1 MKSGPD
7 LEELLPEMQKQEFML
22 FTFVKLCETQK
33 LASQH
38 KIIFEKGVGFVGEG
52 VLNNAGRFFRINM
65 LDYFEKREGSDQNVV
80 VQIILNIE
88 PDHMKL
94 FK

>member
-7 LEELLPEMQKQEFML
+7 LEEFLPEMQKQEFML
-22 FTFVKLCETQK
+22 FTFLKLSETQK

-52 VLNNAGRFFRINM
+52 GVLNKAGRFFRINM
-65 LDYFEKREGSDQNVV
+65 
-80 VQIILNIE
+80 
-88 PDHMKL
+88 
-94 FK
+94 